1 MVSASV
7 LFTAT
12 RPWSFPVTL
21 CAISVGGA
29 IAYADSPALFS
40 WPHFALTMAG
50 ALFVHACVNLI
61 NTYGDFKMG
70 VDAKG
75 SADDR
80 SLVDGLLT
88 ASTVYR
94 MIVGCIAGALLMLL
108 LILSTM
114 PDRLHQLQQLKSSP
128 LSFTTRYALSSP
140 LLDLLALCAFGLFI
154 GYAYTAPPFYWKYKG
169 LGDICIVLGYGPLL
183 VTGAYYCQLFC
194 LPSLPSLWFSIAPGL
209 LTETILHANNTRDQA
224 WDRQCG
230 AVTLPMKL
238 GSTLTGVFFIL
249 IFALSYLIML
259 MAAISPSLFL
269 SHHRLQSDGSH
280 WLISLLFLSPV
291 LLLPNCLSLIRSFY
305 NGEFKDLCPRC
316 GQFAGAFGLLEAAA
330 IVSCRFL

>member
-1 MVSASV
+1 MQTASV

-12 RPWSFPVTL
+12 RPWAFPVTVI
-21 CAISVGGA
+21 AISIGGA
-29 IAYADSPALFS
+29 IAYVDGPSLFS
-40 WPHFALTMAG
+40 WPLFALTMAG
-50 ALFVHACVNLI
+50 ALFVHAAANLI
-61 NTYGDFKMG
+61 NTYGDFAMG

-75 SADDR
+75 TADDR
-80 SLVDGLLT
+80 SLVDGLLS

-94 MIVGCIAGALLMLL
+94 MIVSCVAGAFVMLL
-108 LILSTM
+108 VILYTM
-114 PDRLHQLQQLKSSP
+114 PDRLHAMQQLQSSP

-140 LLDLLALCAFGLFI
+140 VLDLLALCSFGLFL
-154 GYAYTAPPFYWKYKG
+154 GYAYTAPPFYWKYRG

-224 WDRQCG
+224 WDRRCG

-238 GSTLTGVFFIL
+238 GSTLTGLFFVL
-249 IFALSYLIML
+249 IFALSFLTML
-259 MAAISPSLFL
+259 TAALSPSLFL
-269 SHHRLQSDGSH
+269 SHHRMQGDGSH
-280 WLISLLFLSPV
+280 WLSSLLFLSPA
-291 LLLPNCLSLIRSFY
+291 LLLPNCLALIRSFY
-305 NGEFKDLCPRC
+305 HGEFKDLCPRC

-330 IVSCRFL
+330 IVSCRLL